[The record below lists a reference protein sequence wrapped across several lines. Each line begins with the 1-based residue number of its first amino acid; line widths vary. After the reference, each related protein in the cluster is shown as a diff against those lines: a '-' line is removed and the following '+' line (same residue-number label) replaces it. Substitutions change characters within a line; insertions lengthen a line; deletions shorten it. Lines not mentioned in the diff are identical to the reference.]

1 MIQIGTLYPIL
12 LRIKGCTTRVT
23 QGQPRRESL
32 MFPLAV
38 CPVLAHPLGFW
49 GVEEE
54 AFLVAFTFTFALAF
68 SFASAFTVAA
78 LTSLT
83 FPSAITLRRS
93 IGLTFTFRSRFH
105 LRFRFGVND

>member
-32 MFPLAV
+32 MFPLTV
-38 CPVLAHPLGFW
+38 YSMLAHPLGVW
-49 GVEEE
+49 RVEEE
-54 AFLVAFTFTFALAF
+54 AFLVAFTFTFAFAF
-68 SFASAFTVAA
+68 SFASALTVTA

-83 FPSAITLRRS
+83 FSSTIAL
-93 IGLTFTFRSRFH
+93 
-105 LRFRFGVND
+105 